1 MRTLP
6 FNNESS
12 QTERRETLENDR
24 RAEERRMMRQ
34 LDPYNLGIYNK

>member
-1 MRTLP
+1 MRKLP

-24 RAEERRMMRQ
+24 RVKERRMMRQ